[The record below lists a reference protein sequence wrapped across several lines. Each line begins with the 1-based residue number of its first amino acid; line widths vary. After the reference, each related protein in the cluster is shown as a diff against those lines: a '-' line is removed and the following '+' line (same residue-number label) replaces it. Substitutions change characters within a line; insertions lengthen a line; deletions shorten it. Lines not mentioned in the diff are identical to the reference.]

1 MRTRQQ
7 GADVVR
13 EESRARS
20 DLALA
25 VHAARGAGAI
35 VRNGF
40 GQTHTIDY
48 KSADQPV
55 TAVDLEADRFL
66 HATLLQSRPGYG
78 WLSEESRVEAAIGSA
93 PTWVVD
99 PLDGTSNFLEGRPE
113 FAICIG
119 LVERGT
125 PVLGVVYN
133 PMSDTLFSA
142 IRGGPACRDDV
153 PVQAT
158 AWPAE
163 APELVVSWAELHAG
177 RLGSFAPGWKLST
190 LGSTSLKMMR
200 VAEGSADA
208 YVSVGPKGVWD
219 LCAGVVIAHAAGA
232 TVATLSGEPLPP
244 LDRPG
249 QITGL
254 IVVGRAGEA
263 AIGRISQLAQANPD

>member
-1 MRTRQQ
+1 M
-7 GADVVR
+7 R

-25 VHAARGAGAI
+25 VEAARGAGAI
-35 VRNGF
+35 VRSAF
-40 GQTHTIDY
+40 GHTHAVNY

-66 HATLLQSRPGYG
+66 HSYLLQSRPGYG
-78 WLSEESRVEAAIGSA
+78 WLSEESRVEASIGSA

-133 PMSDTLFSA
+133 PMSGTLYTA
-142 IRGGPACRDDV
+142 LRGGPACRDDV
-153 PVQAT
+153 SVRAAT
-158 AWPAE
+158 WPAE
-163 APELVVSWAELHAG
+163 TPELVVSWAELHAG
-177 RLGSFAPGWKLST
+177 RLGNLTPGWKIST
-190 LGSTSLKMMR
+190 LGSTSLKMTR
-200 VAEGSADA
+200 VAEGGADA
-208 YVSVGPKGVWD
+208 YVSVGPKEVWD
-219 LCAGVVIAHAAGA
+219 LCAGIVIAHAAGA
-232 TVATLSGEPLPP
+232 TVTTLSGEPLPA

-249 QITGL
+249 RVDGL
-254 IVVGRAGEA
+254 IVVGREGEA